1 MEKEEKE
8 REGVKKGEGEQG
20 REKEI
25 RTLSSSS
32 SSSVSPPSRFIR
44 AALTRA
50 RSGRLSFSL
59 CFSMSSKIHAT
70 VSTWAAAPARM
81 AKSTAV
87 RVNAM
92 V

>member
-50 RSGRLSFSL
+50 RGQVASLSLSISL
-59 CFSMSSKIHAT
+59 C
-70 VSTWAAAPARM
+70 PP
-81 AKSTAV
+81 KSTQP
-87 RVNAM
+87 
-92 V
+92 